1 MKRQTIL
8 LIGLLVF
15 FAGIQFRMVESFTL
29 SDFSSRLFDR
39 DPPPATAG
47 TTAAWPG
54 TAGRKVVEPP
64 RWLGLALM
72 SVGSVLTLRSIK
84 PPKLGKGG

>member
-1 MKRQTIL
+1 MRRQTIL

-29 SDFSSRLFDR
+29 SDFSSRIVEAE
-39 DPPPATAG
+39 PPAVAPGSTP
-47 TTAAWPG
+47 AWPG

-72 SVGSVLTLRSIK
+72 SVGAVLTIRSIK
-84 PPKLGKGG
+84 APKLGLGG

>member
-15 FAGIQFRMVESFTL
+15 FAGIQFRMVQSFTL
-29 SDFSSRLFDR
+29 SDFSSRIIVNE
-39 DPPPATAG
+39 PAPVPTSNSP
-47 TTAAWPG
+47 TWPG
-54 TAGRKVVEPP
+54 SASRKVVEPP

-72 SVGSVLTLRSIK
+72 SVGSILTLRSMK
-84 PPKLGKGG
+84 APKLGLGG

>member
-15 FAGIQFRMVESFTL
+15 FAGIQFRMVQSFTL
-29 SDFSSRLFDR
+29 SDFSSKIVVSESA
-39 DPPPATAG
+39 AT
-47 TTAAWPG
+47 TTGNAPTWPG

-72 SVGSVLTLRSIK
+72 SVGSILTLRSMK
-84 PPKLGKGG
+84 APRLGYGS

>member
-8 LIGLLVF
+8 LVGLLVF
-15 FAGIQFRMVESFTL
+15 FAGIQFRMVQSFTL
-29 SDFSSRLFDR
+29 SDFSSKIVVREASPVSPGN
-39 DPPPATAG
+39 PPN
-47 TTAAWPG
+47 WPG

-72 SVGSVLTLRSIK
+72 SVGSILTLRSMK
-84 PPKLGKGG
+84 PPKLGFHG